1 MASKE
6 LTRVRELADV
16 VRGAEERLD
25 KALLQARDDTGAG
38 ASWAELATALGGTRS
53 AARARWNAA
62 KRRQEQQ
69 R

>member
-1 MASKE
+1 MGKKE
-6 LTRVRELADV
+6 LTQVRELADV

-25 KALLQARDDTGAG
+25 RALIRARETG

-53 AARARWNAA
+53 NARVRYDAAT
-62 KRRQEQQ
+62 RRQEQQ